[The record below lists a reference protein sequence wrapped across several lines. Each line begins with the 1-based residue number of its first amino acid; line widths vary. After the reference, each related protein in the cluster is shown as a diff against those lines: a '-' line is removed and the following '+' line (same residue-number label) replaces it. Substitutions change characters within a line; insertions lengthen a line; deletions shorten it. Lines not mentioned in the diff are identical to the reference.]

1 MLLCTLQREF
11 LCIVQEKK
19 KKQFDKTTSVDS
31 LFTTRVFN
39 NKDKHLS
46 FRLMSHRVHTN
57 RTDDD
62 CISFFLFQTFQIKRK
77 KYIALSFSPLFNK
90 QTLAIIILIRTVFE
104 STFPFLK
111 CSLYF
116 SLFINTKLIVNC
128 Y

>member
-57 RTDDD
+57 RTDDN
-62 CISFFLFQTFQIKRK
+62 CISFFFFPDISDK
-77 KYIALSFSPLFNK
+77 KEKIYSSQF
-90 QTLAIIILIRTVFE
+90 
-104 STFPFLK
+104 
-111 CSLYF
+111 
-116 SLFINTKLIVNC
+116 
-128 Y
+128 